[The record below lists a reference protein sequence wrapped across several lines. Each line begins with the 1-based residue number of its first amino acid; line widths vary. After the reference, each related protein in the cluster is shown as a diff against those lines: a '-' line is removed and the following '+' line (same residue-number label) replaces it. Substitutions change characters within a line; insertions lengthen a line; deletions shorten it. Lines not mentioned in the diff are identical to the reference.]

1 MNTSASASTFS
12 CPWRSPKPPSLLCG
26 ATFQS
31 RGDLLLHG
39 PRHSTER
46 SYYCAPCSL
55 HNKKPKLIHRNFS
68 RQPVEKEPECT
79 QWKHHTDSN
88 LHREAMGFNKK
99 KRKSPGDEKLH
110 TMEILLHFITPSKQK
125 IFQMQIDL
133 IRKPEL
139 RVLMLR
145 SVALK

>member
-68 RQPVEKEPECT
+68 RLNLWKKNPSALNGSIILILIYTEKLWGSTKRRENPPET
-79 QWKHHTDSN
+79 RSFIRWKFSSISS
-88 LHREAMGFNKK
+88 LHRNRRFF
-99 KRKSPGDEKLH
+99 RC
-110 TMEILLHFITPSKQK
+110 
-125 IFQMQIDL
+125 
-133 IRKPEL
+133 
-139 RVLMLR
+139 R
-145 SVALK
+145 SI